1 MEFVTD
7 RTETD
12 VLLKT
17 QKGCYGIQDLNR
29 VEETVEQLCA
39 LAARLDIHPGL
50 TVKTDWGLPGV
61 FSPAQWAT
69 QEQMERYL
77 DNVRRLCE
85 AVEMKAGLPVSME
98 QLTWEGANQ
107 IEQALLSVYS
117 RIQNILQTFQFSGEF
132 FAGEEDYL

>member
-17 QKGCYGIQDLNR
+17 AKGCYGVQDLNR
-29 VEETVEQLCA
+29 VEEAVAQLCV
-39 LAARLDIHPGL
+39 LAAQLDIHPGL
-50 TVKTDWGLPGV
+50 TVKIDWCLPEA

-69 QEQMERYL
+69 REQMERYL

-85 AVEMKAGLPVSME
+85 AVEMKAELPSSME
-98 QLTWEGANQ
+98 HLTWEGANG
-107 IEQALLSVYS
+107 IEQALLLVYS
-117 RIQNILQTFQFSGEF
+117 RIQNILQAFRFSGEI
-132 FAGEEDYL
+132 FAGEENGL